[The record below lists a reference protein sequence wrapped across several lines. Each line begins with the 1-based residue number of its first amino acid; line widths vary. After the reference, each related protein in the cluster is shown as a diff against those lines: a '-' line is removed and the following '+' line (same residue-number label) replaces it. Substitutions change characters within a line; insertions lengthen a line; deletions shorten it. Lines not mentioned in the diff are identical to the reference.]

1 MSAVRI
7 EEKQEWLSFSDLS
20 TENSLLVTN
29 LLPATEYQFSVMAQN
44 KIGTGPFS
52 EITTITTMGKH

>member
-1 MSAVRI
+1 M